1 MNFAAISTEIFILVL
16 GLFAIVMDLILPRHE
31 SHKSIGSVLILAL
44 TAWLLYMFTM
54 YTGPF
59 DPTSGGVFAD
69 RYFSGS
75 LYMVDNYALFF
86 KQLFIVAIIFTM
98 LFASDYVQAVLRY
111 KGEFYA
117 LLLMALLGMC
127 VLASAND
134 FLTMFMGLELMT
146 ISFYILVGARM
157 SSKDSSEAAVK
168 YLIVGSVSTAVM
180 LYGISLI
187 YGTTGAIQFFEVC
200 RNPHLFYPTG
210 IVGMTMVMI
219 GFFFKLSIIPFHMW
233 APDVYQGAP
242 APITAMLAMGSKAAG
257 IAAFMRVLYIA
268 FPLLGIYWL
277 PILSCLAAICMV
289 FGNIM
294 AIKQED
300 VKRMLAYSSIAQA
313 GYMMVGIIAADV
325 AGMKAVMFYAMLY
338 VFANVGAFAVL
349 SVIENQKGNTK
360 HESLRGLA
368 TSAPVLA
375 AVMTISLLSMAGIP
389 PTAGFAGKL
398 YLFTAVVDQGY
409 LWLAFVGFVMSM
421 ISVYYYLLVAKAM
434 YLGKSDGKPI
444 VISGAVR
451 AAVVISVLATLL
463 IGVCP
468 ESLAE
473 LTNLAASTF
482 LQ

>member
-1 MNFAAISTEIFILVL
+1 
-16 GLFAIVMDLILPRHE
+16 
-31 SHKSIGSVLILAL
+31 
-44 TAWLLYMFTM
+44 
-54 YTGPF
+54 
-59 DPTSGGVFAD
+59 
-69 RYFSGS
+69 
-75 LYMVDNYALFF
+75 
-86 KQLFIVAIIFTM
+86 
-98 LFASDYVQAVLRY
+98 
-111 KGEFYA
+111 
-117 LLLMALLGMC
+117 
-127 VLASAND
+127 
-134 FLTMFMGLELMT
+134 
-146 ISFYILVGARM
+146 M
-157 SSKDSSEAAVK
+157 SSKDSGEAAVK

-180 LYGISLI
+180 LYGISLV
-187 YGTTGAIQFFEVC
+187 YGSVGSIQFFEVC

-210 IVGMTMVMI
+210 IVGITLIMV

-242 APITAMLAMGSKAAG
+242 TPVTALLAMGSKAAG
-257 IAAFMRVLYIA
+257 IAAFMRALYVA
-268 FPLLGIYWL
+268 FPMLGMYWL
-277 PILSCLAAICMV
+277 PILSFLAAICMV

-294 AIKQED
+294 AIKQRD

-349 SVIENQKGNTK
+349 SVVEAKKGSNS
-360 HESLRGLA
+360 HDAMSGLSQ
-368 TSAPVLA
+368 SAPVLA

-434 YLGKSDGKPI
+434 YLGKGDGDKW
-444 VISGAVR
+444 VISGAMR
-451 AAVVISVLATLL
+451 AAVVLSVVATILF
-463 IGVCP
+463 GVWP
-468 ESLAE
+468 EKLAE